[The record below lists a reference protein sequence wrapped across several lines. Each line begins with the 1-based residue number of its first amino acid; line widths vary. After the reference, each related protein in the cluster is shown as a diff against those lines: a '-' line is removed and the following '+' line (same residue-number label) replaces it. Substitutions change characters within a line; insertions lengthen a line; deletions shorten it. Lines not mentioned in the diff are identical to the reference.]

1 MNEHFVMPPKSYTN
15 IFDAMQQFYEDGGMA
30 SHGEVMV
37 RRGRQSTASG
47 GALRSASSSSSHSSS
62 KVDKGGKG
70 RNGFSKQKAS
80 SAAADWSESDD
91 SGDGGETS
99 FAEWRRRFNSQKGE
113 DDGDSDAEA
122 VCKPAKVAAAHDE
135 GTWLVCGGYADAL
148 LKPFTKDLDI
158 RYNHEVTSIKHD
170 DPRND
175 YCTVFAKKHMEGTGV
190 RTARAPRNK
199 TFTAKVVLVTLPLGV
214 LKYNTEARDPSTGE
228 RDTFFKPAL
237 TAEKQG
243 AIDRLGV
250 GLENKI
256 VLRFKPTD
264 IFWPKDRTV
273 IQTTLPEVFFF
284 NLHNM
289 GVTGVIACHCK
300 PPLSERIEG
309 MNKEQAT
316 EFAMDLLRACFR
328 EEWRQMAPVGLHGLP
343 ASFPTPVN
351 CMVTQWRKD
360 EFSRGSFS
368 FVKVGASSND
378 IKTLAE
384 SEGRLYFAGEV
395 RWGC

>member
-1 MNEHFVMPPKSYTN
+1 MPHQSYTN
-15 IFDAMQQFYEDGGMA
+15 IYDAMQQFCKDGGVA
-30 SHGEVMV
+30 SHGEVVV

-47 GALRSASSSSSHSSS
+47 GASRGASSSSSHSSS
-62 KVDKGGKG
+62 KVDKGGEE
-70 RNGFSKQKAS
+70 RNGFSKQQAS
-80 SAAADWSESDD
+80 SAAADWSNSDD
-91 SGDGGETS
+91 SDDGGETS

-113 DDGDSDAEA
+113 DAGDLDAEA

-148 LKPFTKDLDI
+148 LKPFTTDLDI
-158 RYNHEVTSIKHD
+158 RHNHEVTSIEHG
-170 DPRND
+170 DPHNGH
-175 YCTVFAKKHMEGTGV
+175 CTVVARAKQSGT
-190 RTARAPRNK
+190 RTARDPRKK

-214 LKYNTEARDPSTGE
+214 LKYNTQTRDPFTGH

-237 TAEKQG
+237 KAEKQG

-300 PPLSERIEG
+300 PPLSEQIED
-309 MNKEQAT
+309 MNKDQAT
-316 EFAMDLLRACFR
+316 EFAVNLLRDCFR

-351 CMVTQWRKD
+351 STVTQWRKE

-378 IKTLAE
+378 IKTMAE
-384 SEGRLYFAGEV
+384 REGRLYFAGEV
-395 RWGC
+395 RWGWYM